1 MFTAV
6 NKDEGSQFGEQVG
19 DYLQQRKEKLE
30 VKVEDWD
37 NNMILIW
44 TPERFR
50 EKFVQMREM
59 WELYG
64 DRGLTPE
71 QEQRVYPTKDEQEA
85 ILIGESYY
93 KLEGLA
99 MLMDNPIEVNLIGS
113 SYAV

>member
-1 MFTAV
+1 MEKKKLMSQIKADIDPDIILANEIAQNLQKNITFSVMFTAV

-30 VKVEDWD
+30 VKVEDFD

-59 WELYG
+59 WE
-64 DRGLTPE
+64 
-71 QEQRVYPTKDEQEA
+71 
-85 ILIGESYY
+85 
-93 KLEGLA
+93 
-99 MLMDNPIEVNLIGS
+99 
-113 SYAV
+113 

>member
-1 MFTAV
+1 MEKKKLMSQIKADIDPDITAV

-30 VKVEDWD
+30 VKVEDFD

-59 WELYG
+59 WE
-64 DRGLTPE
+64 
-71 QEQRVYPTKDEQEA
+71 
-85 ILIGESYY
+85 
-93 KLEGLA
+93 
-99 MLMDNPIEVNLIGS
+99 
-113 SYAV
+113 